1 MEKIVRKI
9 LTLFCDSLR
18 EHAKNIIAF
27 EKKKMLTLNK
37 RRINNISIRRDMLY
51 LRKKNPKRV
60 S

>member
-9 LTLFCDSLR
+9 VRLFCDSLR

-27 EKKKMLTLNK
+27 EKKKMLALNK
-37 RRINNISIRRDMLY
+37 RRINNISIRRAMLY
-51 LRKKNPKRV
+51 LQKKNPKRV